1 MGPTLLR
8 GESIVNPDGFSVD
21 GGAVSQTDPVA
32 PPVPRGSAMTREK
45 ISTPD
50 APQPAGSY
58 SQGIRLGN
66 LVWTAGFGP
75 QDPVTGAVPDSV
87 ADQTRQVLRNVEA
100 TLAAAGLDLGD
111 VVKTTV
117 HLADLTDFA
126 EFNDAYGEFFPY
138 PK

>member
-1 MGPTLLR
+1 
-8 GESIVNPDGFSVD
+8 
-21 GGAVSQTDPVA
+21 
-32 PPVPRGSAMTREK
+32 MTREK

-75 QDPVTGAVPDSV
+75 QDPVTGEIAPSV
-87 ADQTRQVLRNVEA
+87 GDQTRQVLRNVAA
-100 TLAAAGLDLGD
+100 TLASADLTLDD

-117 HLADLTDFA
+117 HLADLADFA
-126 EFNDAYGEFFPY
+126 EFNAAYGEFFGD
-138 PK
+138 PKPARTTVGSVLAGIKVEIDVVAGRV